1 MQNEQVFS
9 KIIEALRLIYDP
21 LVPNDA
27 RQAAQK
33 YCDDIK
39 FDPLSPLYGHALAH
53 KDNCHPDVARHFGL
67 GLIEDAIRFRW
78 NDGTYGPSEK
88 KKIRLAV
95 VDLVFR
101 VVCLLRLSQLN
112 RFLRLR
118 LIDIRGTNDIMEEKG
133 FIKAKLATIF
143 VEVAKRE
150 WPGRWEDMDH
160 ILQELYTS
168 GQTTQELSLMI
179 YRSLAEDIFIYED
192 AIAELRKKDLQT
204 AMICSVSSAWVLEEQ
219 YPEGAKIEGPNELI
233 LMRGDAGNVGWLI
246 RWTTSAERYATDWQ
260 QQQDVLAER
269 LAVATL
275 HTLAAQ
281 CEWILPKAILDAK
294 LILISC
300 QLLLSNSSE
309 IRMAALECVLV
320 LFSRNFPQ
328 IEDRSTVIWPVLDE
342 GGLDIIF
349 MAYSRAQSKAGQG
362 IEDESEYNFTKRLV
376 QAVVN
381 LGVIQICFKKNISL
395 IPKQFKKYLEFICVI
410 GQHPSMLVSAMT
422 LEFWITALKHEY
434 VKTNAA
440 IAEMLPVVLELC
452 VQKLAQDTLP
462 TQEYT
467 TIDFDSLGEIRI
479 FAANARARV
488 SEITKLLVQI
498 KPVECFAWMDSR
510 VRNEFEAIPSQMDL
524 LDASKTPIINSFMVT
539 LDAAFTFLESVI
551 IGITIA
557 IKGMDLSIS
566 QLQNQQL
573 VAHMDN
579 LLNLVFNFLT
589 SRSDTNIKAD
599 IHAHVEIRS
608 KASTT
613 LVKLGCTMPDVL
625 LTIYTDIS
633 SSINN
638 MMASNSVPLKDKT
651 HMLEF
656 LLAICHYS
664 KATPKEKIAI
674 FNSIVEP
681 VVTEWNLP
689 QTAAIL
695 RSTVTF
701 IDAVG
706 ITALSNY
713 VKSQRV
719 ALDVNSAI
727 DVELFPE
734 IDQCRLSRQTIL
746 WAATTLFTFLKRL
759 SDRSV
764 ESDKPEALTGT
775 TETLWQP
782 YLPKILPHVLALI
795 RCIHGLWAGQ
805 AVTILP
811 EELRSILEMS
821 DAEKAQILGIQY
833 SSLSDRTAQ
842 RSFTDQLSDNWLSDS
857 AWRSFLLDFWCDRIH
872 IRSAIRPLVVNCPPE
887 FIHQSLAQLLPLV
900 LGYIDE
906 KLVQQWKSLLEK
918 GVHLST
924 PEDVIAMENE
934 LSSPED
940 NISEEILEEKVLR
953 DLTRTYADLLSRI
966 FVSPEVKGEETSS
979 PKAKKTRS
987 QALHEFMLNTMVREN
1002 YYYIYNHCSLL
1013 RRLLILRL

>member
-95 VDLVFR
+95 VDLVF
-101 VVCLLRLSQLN
+101 
-112 RFLRLR
+112 
-118 LIDIRGTNDIMEEKG
+118 RGTNDIMEEKG

-579 LLNLVFNFLT
+579 LLNLVIDIPSQNIMIIKQQLSVIAAYGEMLSIYPKSLLRVLEKVFNFLT

-842 RSFTDQLSDNWLSDS
+842 RSFTDQVSSLRTWLTIAREESYQIIGYLTQLGAPFYSISGVIESVNASLFNDATS
-857 AWRSFLLDFWCDRIH
+857 ISNRHWRMI
-872 IRSAIRPLVVNCPPE
+872 
-887 FIHQSLAQLLPLV
+887 
-900 LGYIDE
+900 Y
-906 KLVQQWKSLLEK
+906 
-918 GVHLST
+918 
-924 PEDVIAMENE
+924 
-934 LSSPED
+934 
-940 NISEEILEEKVLR
+940 VLR
-953 DLTRTYADLLSRI
+953 S
-966 FVSPEVKGEETSS
+966 G
-979 PKAKKTRS
+979 
-987 QALHEFMLNTMVREN
+987 H
-1002 YYYIYNHCSLL
+1002 SL
-1013 RRLLILRL
+1013 